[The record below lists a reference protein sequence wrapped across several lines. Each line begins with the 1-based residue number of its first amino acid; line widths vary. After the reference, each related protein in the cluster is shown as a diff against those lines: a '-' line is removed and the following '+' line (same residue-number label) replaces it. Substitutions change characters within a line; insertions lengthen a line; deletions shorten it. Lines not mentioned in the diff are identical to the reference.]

1 MFYKKRIEEVFKDLN
16 SSEIGLTQEEAL
28 ERQKKYGL
36 NQLTD
41 KKKDGPLIIFFNQ
54 FKDILIIILLIS
66 AFVSAISSEIGSTIV
81 ILIVVI
87 LNAILGTIQTI
98 KAEKSLESLKK
109 LSIPKAKVYRNGTLK
124 EINSNEI
131 TIGDIVQIEAGDIV
145 SGDGRIILSSNL
157 QINESAL
164 TGEVDSVEK
173 NIYAIAN
180 DVVVGDQKNMA
191 FQGSL
196 VTNGTGKY
204 IVTAIGMNTE
214 IGKIATMLNEAKERK
229 TPLQRS
235 LDDFSKKLSFIIMAI
250 CLIVLLMNYFV
261 AKETFLDSL
270 MVAVALAVAAIPEAL
285 SSIVTIVLSISTQKM
300 VKENA
305 IIKNLNSVES
315 LGCVS
320 IICSD
325 KTGTLTQN
333 KMTPQKIYF
342 YNQVHEITDLNSKK
356 HDHNVL
362 LKSCLLANNS
372 VVTSDQRIGDP
383 TELALIDLVNEYTK
397 NDIQFK
403 NTAIRR
409 KEIPFDS
416 DRKLMSVSSLNHIYT
431 KGAPDVILQRCTKV
445 LINGNEVEL
454 TDDIIEVIK
463 EQNHNWAKDGLRVL
477 GFAYKDNDKEEIT
490 IEDEYNLTF
499 IGLVSLMDPPR
510 VESKDAVKKCQLA
523 GIKPIMITGDHIVTA
538 KSIARQIGIYHDGD
552 ICLEGHKL
560 NSMSEEELDKI
571 LPQISVYARV
581 APEHKIR
588 IVKAWQKRGEIVAMT
603 GDGVNDAP
611 ALKQSDIGVAMGIT
625 GTEVSKDAANVI
637 LTDDNFSTI
646 VKSVITGRNVYRNIS
661 NSINYLLSGN
671 FGAIICVL
679 LCSFFL
685 LPTPFLPVHLLF
697 MNLIGDSL
705 PAISIGMEES
715 TDDVLKEKPR
725 KSNESI
731 LNKNNVFKIGF
742 EGVIIAI
749 VTMVSYFI
757 GYQESSILASTMAFS
772 TICLSRLLH
781 GFSSRSNQTLL
792 KIGLFKNHYSV
803 YSFLIGALLLH
814 LILFVPFLNSFF
826 EVEALSLINLFI
838 VYGLSFLSMVIVQ
851 LSKLFIKK

>member
-36 NQLTD
+36 NQLAD

-305 IIKNLNSVES
+305 IIKNLNSV
-315 LGCVS
+315 
-320 IICSD
+320 
-325 KTGTLTQN
+325 
-333 KMTPQKIYF
+333 
-342 YNQVHEITDLNSKK
+342 
-356 HDHNVL
+356 
-362 LKSCLLANNS
+362 
-372 VVTSDQRIGDP
+372 
-383 TELALIDLVNEYTK
+383 
-397 NDIQFK
+397 
-403 NTAIRR
+403 
-409 KEIPFDS
+409 
-416 DRKLMSVSSLNHIYT
+416 
-431 KGAPDVILQRCTKV
+431 
-445 LINGNEVEL
+445 
-454 TDDIIEVIK
+454 
-463 EQNHNWAKDGLRVL
+463 
-477 GFAYKDNDKEEIT
+477 
-490 IEDEYNLTF
+490 
-499 IGLVSLMDPPR
+499 
-510 VESKDAVKKCQLA
+510 
-523 GIKPIMITGDHIVTA
+523 
-538 KSIARQIGIYHDGD
+538 
-552 ICLEGHKL
+552 
-560 NSMSEEELDKI
+560 
-571 LPQISVYARV
+571 
-581 APEHKIR
+581 
-588 IVKAWQKRGEIVAMT
+588 
-603 GDGVNDAP
+603 
-611 ALKQSDIGVAMGIT
+611 
-625 GTEVSKDAANVI
+625 
-637 LTDDNFSTI
+637 
-646 VKSVITGRNVYRNIS
+646 
-661 NSINYLLSGN
+661 
-671 FGAIICVL
+671 
-679 LCSFFL
+679 
-685 LPTPFLPVHLLF
+685 
-697 MNLIGDSL
+697 
-705 PAISIGMEES
+705 
-715 TDDVLKEKPR
+715 
-725 KSNESI
+725 
-731 LNKNNVFKIGF
+731 
-742 EGVIIAI
+742 
-749 VTMVSYFI
+749 
-757 GYQESSILASTMAFS
+757 
-772 TICLSRLLH
+772 
-781 GFSSRSNQTLL
+781 
-792 KIGLFKNHYSV
+792 
-803 YSFLIGALLLH
+803 
-814 LILFVPFLNSFF
+814 
-826 EVEALSLINLFI
+826 
-838 VYGLSFLSMVIVQ
+838 
-851 LSKLFIKK
+851 

>member
-1 MFYKKRIEEVFKDLN
+1 
-16 SSEIGLTQEEAL
+16 
-28 ERQKKYGL
+28 
-36 NQLTD
+36 
-41 KKKDGPLIIFFNQ
+41 
-54 FKDILIIILLIS
+54 
-66 AFVSAISSEIGSTIV
+66 
-81 ILIVVI
+81 
-87 LNAILGTIQTI
+87 
-98 KAEKSLESLKK
+98 
-109 LSIPKAKVYRNGTLK
+109 
-124 EINSNEI
+124 
-131 TIGDIVQIEAGDIV
+131 
-145 SGDGRIILSSNL
+145 
-157 QINESAL
+157 
-164 TGEVDSVEK
+164 
-173 NIYAIAN
+173 
-180 DVVVGDQKNMA
+180 
-191 FQGSL
+191 
-196 VTNGTGKY
+196 
-204 IVTAIGMNTE
+204 
-214 IGKIATMLNEAKERK
+214 
-229 TPLQRS
+229 
-235 LDDFSKKLSFIIMAI
+235 
-250 CLIVLLMNYFV
+250 
-261 AKETFLDSL
+261 
-270 MVAVALAVAAIPEAL
+270 
-285 SSIVTIVLSISTQKM
+285 
-300 VKENA
+300 
-305 IIKNLNSVES
+305 
-315 LGCVS
+315 
-320 IICSD
+320 
-325 KTGTLTQN
+325 
-333 KMTPQKIYF
+333 
-342 YNQVHEITDLNSKK
+342 
-356 HDHNVL
+356 
-362 LKSCLLANNS
+362 
-372 VVTSDQRIGDP
+372 
-383 TELALIDLVNEYTK
+383 
-397 NDIQFK
+397 
-403 NTAIRR
+403 
-409 KEIPFDS
+409 
-416 DRKLMSVSSLNHIYT
+416 
-431 KGAPDVILQRCTKV
+431 
-445 LINGNEVEL
+445 
-454 TDDIIEVIK
+454 
-463 EQNHNWAKDGLRVL
+463 
-477 GFAYKDNDKEEIT
+477 
-490 IEDEYNLTF
+490 
-499 IGLVSLMDPPR
+499 
-510 VESKDAVKKCQLA
+510 
-523 GIKPIMITGDHIVTA
+523 
-538 KSIARQIGIYHDGD
+538 
-552 ICLEGHKL
+552 
-560 NSMSEEELDKI
+560 
-571 LPQISVYARV
+571 
-581 APEHKIR
+581 
-588 IVKAWQKRGEIVAMT
+588 MT

>member
-36 NQLTD
+36 NQLAD

-431 KGAPDVILQRCTKV
+431 KGAPDVILQRCTKA

>member
-36 NQLTD
+36 NQLAD

-320 IICSD
+320 VICSD

>member
-403 NTAIRR
+403 NTAVRR